1 MRTRAAL
8 LFRLL
13 MLLLLPPLAAACAGT
28 PWFLGEPLDG
38 RPAIPPQ
45 SRAGTVAQHRRAY
58 EGAHATGAKLIE
70 LQELAALEARDALR
84 RPERARYIALIEERA
99 GDWEALGRSIPLAAD
114 LGHLVELVPGRAA
127 ELGPRLAAAERGAAE
142 RWQAI
147 GETARAERARRRAQ
161 EAEAKATAKASAGA
175 GAAPKQDL
183 DKQLKKAPQEQG
195 QAVVLVEPASED
207 LLLGGPTLAR
217 SLLPL
222 GQAFPHLLAPGPRSA
237 GWAERLVAEDP
248 TAPDSLEVA
257 ARIDALAGR
266 LDGAGRTLDDM
277 VYFSPDRRTA
287 QARAAAVWEAAG
299 QTRRACVAWARAARA
314 GTPDDPY
321 WCSLYACVKRDPGA
335 GDPEAV
341 ARYLR
346 DRAPALACVAP
357 PATPEQPS
365 APAAPPGGAAGGG
378 PTTAR

>member
-1 MRTRAAL
+1 MRARASL
-8 LFRLL
+8 LFPLPL
-13 MLLLLPPLAAACAGT
+13 PLLPLLAVACAGT

-38 RPAIPPQ
+38 RPAIPAQ

-58 EGAHATGAKLIE
+58 EGAHATGAKLVE

-114 LGHLVELVPGRAA
+114 LGHLVELVPARAA
-127 ELGPRLAAAERGAAE
+127 ELGPRLAAAERGAAA

-147 GETARAERARRRAQ
+147 GETARAEGARRRAQ
-161 EAEAKATAKASAGA
+161 AVEAKATAAAKTKASASA

-183 DKQLKKAPQEQG
+183 DKQLKEAPQEQG
-195 QAVVLVEPASED
+195 QAAVLVEPAPED
-207 LLLGGPTLAR
+207 LLLGGATLAR

-248 TAPDSLEVA
+248 TAPDSLELA

-314 GTPDDPY
+314 GTPDDPH

-346 DRAPALACVAP
+346 DRAPTLACVA
-357 PATPEQPS
+357 
-365 APAAPPGGAAGGG
+365 APAPAPPPRSADGG
-378 PTTAR
+378 PAAAR